1 MFHRWLKQRGIR
13 QQCISQFL
21 MAEECSE
28 MTLEELQ
35 SDVKVDDMPHQQE
48 GTWLLKNCTRKNAEH
63 LLTGQPDGT
72 FLVRPSRTGQ
82 YALSI
87 V

>member
-1 MFHRWLKQRGIR
+1 
-13 QQCISQFL
+13 
-21 MAEECSE
+21 MAEECSAV
-28 MTLEELQ
+28 TLEELQ
-35 SDVKVDDMPHQQE
+35 SDLKVEDVPHQRE

>member
-1 MFHRWLKQRGIR
+1 
-13 QQCISQFL
+13 
-21 MAEECSE
+21 MAEECSAV
-28 MTLEELQ
+28 TLEELQ
-35 SDVKVDDMPHQQE
+35 SDMKVEDMPHQYE
-48 GTWLLKNCTRKNAEH
+48 ETWFLKDCTRKNAER
-63 LLTGQPDGT
+63 LLTGHPEGT